1 MGNIPSIKL
10 NKEYL
15 KKLVAKS
22 GMQPAEIS
30 MKLGK
35 SANYITNIASPS
47 YRGGMSYYTARALC
61 TMLDGDFDVL
71 AMRSEPKPLEQQ
83 KRLEQPK
90 QNEPEF
96 LRADDDTLRQL
107 VDQLYAMN
115 AKLNVLYKMVA
126 KIEEAV
132 FNGTRV

>member
-1 MGNIPSIKL
+1 MGKIPSINV
-10 NKEYL
+10 NKVYL

-22 GMQPAEIS
+22 GMQPGEIS

-35 SANYITNIASPS
+35 SANYLTNIASPS
-47 YRGGMSYYTARALC
+47 YRGGMSYYTAKALC

-71 AMRSEPKPLEQQ
+71 ANRSDAKPSEQ
-83 KRLEQPK
+83 RERPEQPK
-90 QNEPEF
+90 QDEPEF